1 MNRTK
6 SLLSWVLQSYEEKL
20 VINKQV
26 NVWSIS
32 VMLKAMKKYKM
43 GKGMEPNHQGEGCD
57 LTRSSDHL
65 SRG

>member
-1 MNRTK
+1 
-6 SLLSWVLQSYEEKL
+6 
-20 VINKQV
+20 
-26 NVWSIS
+26 
-32 VMLKAMKKYKM
+32 MLKAMKKYKM